1 MTMIDKTQWAKSM
14 LQATNLKTIIGLFL
28 TFGAIIII
36 WKLPHF
42 LSLSNT
48 PAVRELSTVA
58 QCDLTEGACYAKL
71 DEVEIALSIEPK
83 QFSSLKPLLFTA
95 EISGLDATEAI
106 LDLQGKEMYMGI
118 NQTPLT
124 LNPNTR
130 VWTGVTEL
138 AVCTTGS
145 MLWQASVIARENDQ
159 TTPIKATF
167 EFVAQ

>member
-1 MTMIDKTQWAKSM
+1 MIGKIQWVKSM
-14 LQATNLKTIIGLFL
+14 LQATNLKTITGLLL
-28 TFGAIIII
+28 TLGAIIII

-42 LSLSNT
+42 LSQTNT
-48 PAVRELSTVA
+48 PAVRELRSEA
-58 QCDLTEGACYAKL
+58 QCDLTKGACYAKL
-71 DEVEIALSIEPK
+71 DEIEITLSIEPK
-83 QFSSLKPLLFTA
+83 QFSSLKPLFFTA
-95 EISGLDATEAI
+95 EISGLDVTEAI

-145 MLWQASVIARENDQ
+145 MIWQASIIARENDQ

>member
-1 MTMIDKTQWAKSM
+1 MTMIGKIQWVKNM
-14 LQATNLKTIIGLFL
+14 LQATNLKTVTGLLL
-28 TFGAIIII
+28 TLGAIIII

-42 LSLSNT
+42 LSQANT

-58 QCDLTEGACYAKL
+58 QCDLTKGACYAKL

-124 LNPNTR
+124 LNPNTQ